1 MHPVM
6 LRCQVLHALHVSPR
20 CAASLCASQGCPDT
34 SSCSRTR
41 RTPPATACYI
51 VQVRDRIVPVNKR
64 WPLAELIATMEV
76 GWRRAG
82 PPCWHAALCSA
93 ACSFCAT
100 YVDEADLPQVPGR
113 ATNSLPLL
121 RVSAEAFWIPCA
133 AAQELFPKDKA
144 APRHGHHVLVAYT
157 MLRWGQRLSLW
168 DVSAWLWCI
177 HCCSEAGC
185 ALLQVASA
193 VKTGGVQLL

>member
-1 MHPVM
+1 MPSAACAACLAA
-6 LRCQVLHALHVSPR
+6 LRCLPVCLPRLPRHQQLLTYTAHPSRHRLLCCAGARPHRAGEQAL
-20 CAASLCASQGCPDT
+20 AAGGADCDHGGG
-34 SSCSRTR
+34 
-41 RTPPATACYI
+41 
-51 VQVRDRIVPVNKR
+51 
-64 WPLAELIATMEV
+64 LAE
-76 GWRRAG
+76 GWA
-82 PPCWHAALCSA
+82 PCWHAALCSA